1 MSSDGVSSEVAKR
14 PKRICSTDSDYLEQS
29 NKCSAYLAARNPKPK
44 EIIRAFEKINN
55 QSRSTVQ

>member
-14 PKRICSTDSDYLEQS
+14 PKRICSTDNDYLEQS
-29 NKCSAYLAARNPKPK
+29 NKYSAYLRNPKPK